1 MSRRAVHPSASVR
14 NRVSISSLLIT
25 RLAGVLVKVWFLI
38 TLLLTALLL
47 GTSFAHALE
56 MPAKLQYDAMQWT
69 FLQHTL
75 YQEFALIGGP
85 IDVAAIFTSVVL
97 AYLVR
102 ADRLSLLL
110 TVAGAGCLMV
120 AFFGSWILVTHPVN
134 AETATWM
141 TVRPIPSNWAHVRDL
156 WEYSHLARF
165 LLQFL
170 GMTLLT
176 SALIVLKEAPV
187 PRRE

>member
-1 MSRRAVHPSASVR
+1 M
-14 NRVSISSLLIT
+14 LL
-25 RLAGVLVKVWFLI
+25 KVWFLI

-56 MPAKLQYDAMQWT
+56 MPAKLHYDAVQWT

-102 ADRLSLLL
+102 GHRLSFLL

-134 AETATWM
+134 AETSTWM
-141 TVRPIPSNWAHVRDL
+141 TVRAIPSNWSHVRDL

-165 LLQFL
+165 VLQFL

-176 SALIVLKEAPV
+176 SALIVLKEGPV
-187 PRRE
+187 PRATE